1 MLIVETQP
9 IFSVTATEKSF
20 VLGVLRLQKRGFV
33 QMLVRKT
40 IGHLLPTDLT
50 VIIEDDLFE
59 NYWARTAKTWER
71 TDGLWKEGHPG
82 LYWERYMTED
92 ALRAWCK
99 LADTLNLTLA
109 AREGPHAKYLSSG
122 RSAPDTPRSTPY
134 IVHLARAGAYSHGA
148 LALAPSSALHLP
160 SSSSATDSDATD
172 HHQRDSDSLRLARL
186 RSGVCGTSVDCVKG
200 VACATFVA
208 SREGEFMEGSDR
220 VERFLEVEGLEEE
233 VRGWDT
239 EAVRKRE
246 CAGLPAS
253 FDTVAQMGIRV

>member
-50 VIIEDDLFE
+50 VIIEDDLFK
-59 NYWARTAKTWER
+59 NYWARTVKTWER

-99 LADTLNLTLA
+99 LAVRSIFDPISEA
-109 AREGPHAKYLSSG
+109 ANRLLLPLSVPYVQV
-122 RSAPDTPRSTPY
+122 AILPDPF
-134 IVHLARAGAYSHGA
+134 G
-148 LALAPSSALHLP
+148 
-160 SSSSATDSDATD
+160 
-172 HHQRDSDSLRLARL
+172 
-186 RSGVCGTSVDCVKG
+186 
-200 VACATFVA
+200 
-208 SREGEFMEGSDR
+208 
-220 VERFLEVEGLEEE
+220 
-233 VRGWDT
+233 
-239 EAVRKRE
+239 
-246 CAGLPAS
+246 
-253 FDTVAQMGIRV
+253 